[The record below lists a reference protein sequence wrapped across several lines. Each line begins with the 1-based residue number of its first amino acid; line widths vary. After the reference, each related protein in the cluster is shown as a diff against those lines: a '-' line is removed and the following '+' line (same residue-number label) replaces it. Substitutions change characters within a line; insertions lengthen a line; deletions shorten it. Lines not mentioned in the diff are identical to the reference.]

1 MNLGALKKVV
11 VVLLLFIAG
20 IFLVHSY
27 WADILPILQETLIT
41 IRETRIRYLF
51 LAIAAY
57 ILSVYLFAVRWQQ
70 VLACI
75 GYHVKASTLFPIYFG
90 AIFINN
96 VTPGGNM
103 AGGESFRILWAN
115 KSLNISY
122 TDAFKT
128 IFFER
133 LIEAIPVTLLL
144 IYILYSSPVL
154 EIKYLPLVDS
164 LTLTSTYLLLFFIVV
179 ACFVI
184 WYFRASF
191 SSFLKTLQQN
201 WNQFKKSVIPVLLL
215 STGVWILDVIRL
227 EAVAL
232 SLNLHISLNLL
243 ITVSIASFL
252 LGILP
257 LTPGG
262 LGIVEGGLI
271 SLLVYSGFPLAS
283 ATSFVFLERLISYG
297 ISTLIGAICLFYY
310 GGYKIWQNSRKNS
323 KSNDQE

>member
-1 MNLGALKKVV
+1 
-11 VVLLLFIAG
+11 
-20 IFLVHSY
+20 
-27 WADILPILQETLIT
+27 
-41 IRETRIRYLF
+41 
-51 LAIAAY
+51 
-57 ILSVYLFAVRWQQ
+57 
-70 VLACI
+70 
-75 GYHVKASTLFPIYFG
+75 
-90 AIFINN
+90 
-96 VTPGGNM
+96 
-103 AGGESFRILWAN
+103 
-115 KSLNISY
+115 
-122 TDAFKT
+122 
-128 IFFER
+128 
-133 LIEAIPVTLLL
+133 
-144 IYILYSSPVL
+144 
-154 EIKYLPLVDS
+154 
-164 LTLTSTYLLLFFIVV
+164 LLFFIVV